1 MTIISY
7 DEKYLQQIIDLILHI
22 QNDEAKIDLP
32 LSEQPD
38 LLDIYNNYI
47 KDGGGF
53 WIAVHNDTVIG
64 TIGLMKKNDSCGIL
78 KKFFVKQDYRSQ
90 RIGYR
95 LYQTLLTYAESISLH
110 YIILDTPSVAVKSHA
125 FYDKS
130 GFRRITKAEL
140 PIEYH
145 YPDRDSLLY
154 MIDLEIK

>member
-90 RIGYR
+90 RIG
-95 LYQTLLTYAESISLH
+95 
-110 YIILDTPSVAVKSHA
+110 
-125 FYDKS
+125 
-130 GFRRITKAEL
+130 
-140 PIEYH
+140 
-145 YPDRDSLLY
+145 
-154 MIDLEIK
+154 